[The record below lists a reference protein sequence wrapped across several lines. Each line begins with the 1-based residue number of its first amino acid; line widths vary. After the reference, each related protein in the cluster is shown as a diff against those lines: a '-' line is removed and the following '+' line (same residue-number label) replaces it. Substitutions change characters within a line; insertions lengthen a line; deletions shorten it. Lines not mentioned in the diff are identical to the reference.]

1 FPASLKDDSGFEESV
16 NGAQEDTAKTRVL
29 ELARRLERSPALPRS
44 RVLKGLADRSDGWR
58 DGRDL
63 THHTTTMAALKAALA
78 REEEWVREKA
88 DLLQRQNLLAQ
99 EFEHRLVNSMQLI
112 TSLLS
117 SQSRRA
123 KTAEA
128 AGQLTIAANRVAALG
143 RVHRRLHLLDHR
155 KNVEFTHYLE
165 YLCDDLSELLL
176 QQTTNRAVLVT
187 GANVRL
193 PTTLCLP
200 LGLIVHE
207 HI

>member
-1 FPASLKDDSGFEESV
+1 MTIIPTSLKDDSGFEESA
-16 NGAQEDTAKTRVL
+16 NGAQEETANTRVL
-29 ELARRLERSPALPRS
+29 ELPRRVERSPALPRS
-44 RVLKGLADRSDGWR
+44 RVLKAVADRSDGWR

-128 AGQLTIAANRVAALG
+128 AGQLTIAANRVAAWIAGSHPCRRRSALG
-143 RVHRRLHLLDHR
+143 PRSPFR
-155 KNVEFTHYLE
+155 
-165 YLCDDLSELLL
+165 
-176 QQTTNRAVLVT
+176 
-187 GANVRL
+187 
-193 PTTLCLP
+193 
-200 LGLIVHE
+200 
-207 HI
+207 